1 MLHCSSFLFAR
12 ILPDKLF
19 LIGKL
24 TLGVIGAIGYGGFQ
38 GPQRRLGYQATWQNW
53 HGSAHT
59 LILSFSNG
67 SRTLRGFD
75 ISSGQMAVRAGAP
88 VVQDLLQNNYDSR
101 NFPQQAGRLLP
112 FIVVWMKWTGAEL
125 IFLSFLLWQIY
136 LRKWQLTS
144 SRRKTSGTLWRLGS
158 S

>member
-1 MLHCSSFLFAR
+1 
-12 ILPDKLF
+12 
-19 LIGKL
+19 
-24 TLGVIGAIGYGGFQ
+24 
-38 GPQRRLGYQATWQNW
+38 
-53 HGSAHT
+53 
-59 LILSFSNG
+59 
-67 SRTLRGFD
+67 
-75 ISSGQMAVRAGAP
+75 
-88 VVQDLLQNNYDSR
+88 VQDLLQNNYDSR